1 MFPTFKWKL
10 KTRFHYV
17 LWLPLGNLLGCLSL
31 KYLRKNFLFCM
42 RFSRYILILEH
53 ILLWSVNNS
62 NSETHQ
68 VFSVSHYSAAW
79 ALGKQVFLVQDILR
93 ISCLACLACFFS
105 SKLEKASQPIQRLL
119 SELLSGDG
127 EIRTLDPLL
136 ARQVLSQLSYTP
148 IWSGS
153 HLLSHA
159 VSSKVPSAA

>member
-1 MFPTFKWKL
+1 MALRSREYWYLENFIQRLIKDFLSSSWFPMFLTFKWKL

-17 LWLPLGNLLGCLSL
+17 LRLPLGNLLGCLSL

-93 ISCLACLACFFS
+93 ISCLACLACFVQAS
-105 SKLEKASQPIQRLL
+105 SKKLPSQSIGCSLN
-119 SELLSGDG
+119 
-127 EIRTLDPLL
+127 
-136 ARQVLSQLSYTP
+136 Y
-148 IWSGS
+148 
-153 HLLSHA
+153 
-159 VSSKVPSAA
+159 